1 MMQPKS
7 MKAKPT
13 VRKTVS
19 VSASDIEFIK
29 ETVTSLSQKIE
40 TMSVTLNDVN
50 GSVIGNTAYGQTGL
64 IKRVQEHED
73 YIEKD
78 KSFKAKLIG
87 GGLVIGAMWT
97 FVLKFF
103 ERFFE

>member
-1 MMQPKS
+1 MMQPK
-7 MKAKPT
+7 PT
-13 VRKTVS
+13 RAKTVANKKIS

-29 ETVTSLSQKIE
+29 ETVTKLSSKIE
-40 TMSVTLNDVN
+40 TMSVTLGDVN
-50 GSVIGNTAYGQTGL
+50 NSVIGNSTYGQTGL
-64 IKRVQEHED
+64 IKKVEEHEA

-103 ERFFE
+103 ERFFD